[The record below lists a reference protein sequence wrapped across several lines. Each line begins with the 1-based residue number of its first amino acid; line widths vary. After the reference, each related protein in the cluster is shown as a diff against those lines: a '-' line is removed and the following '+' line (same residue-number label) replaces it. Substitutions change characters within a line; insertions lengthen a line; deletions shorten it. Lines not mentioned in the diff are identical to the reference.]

1 MSAMNRGMRLGMA
14 LGVVALIAIA
24 VLIWLQQQQRED
36 GYEVPPGGPIILTS
50 TQGEFSLSDLADDQV
65 AVVFFGYTHCPD
77 VCPLSLAVVRQ
88 TLARL
93 DDGERKRVVPL
104 MISVDPER
112 DDIERLKEYV
122 GFFGPQFIGATGN
135 QEQLE
140 DIAERYGVFWRK
152 VDTDDSAMGYTVDHS
167 ASLFIVDNEG
177 DILKQVV
184 YSPVPQAL
192 TSALEQVFS
201 ES

>member
-1 MSAMNRGMRLGMA
+1 MSRMSRGQRLGMA
-14 LGVVALIAIA
+14 LSAVALIIA
-24 VLIWLQQQQRED
+24 LTLIWLQRLNED
-36 GYEVPPGGPIILTS
+36 GYETPSGGPITLAS
-50 TQGEFSLSDLADDQV
+50 TQGEFSLSDLEDDQV
-65 AVVFFGYTHCPD
+65 AVLAFGYTHCPD
-77 VCPLSLAVVRQ
+77 VCPLSLSVMRQ

-93 DDGERKRVVPL
+93 DESERKRVVPV

-112 DDIERLKEYV
+112 DDIERLKEYM
-122 GFFGPQFIGATGN
+122 GFFGSDFIGATGS
-135 QEQLE
+135 QAQLE
-140 DIAERYGVFWRK
+140 DITERYGVFWRK
-152 VDTDDSAMGYTVDHS
+152 VDAEDSAMGYTVDHS
-167 ASLFIVDNEG
+167 ASLFIIDNEG

>member
-1 MSAMNRGMRLGMA
+1 MITMNRGMRLGMA
-14 LGVVALIAIA
+14 LGVVALIVVA
-24 VLIWLQQQQRED
+24 VLVWLQQQQRED
-36 GYEVPPGGPIILTS
+36 GYEVPPGGPIVLAS
-50 TQGEFSLSDLADDQV
+50 TQGEFSLNDLADDQV
-65 AVVFFGYTHCPD
+65 AVLFFGYTQCPD

-88 TLARL
+88 TLTKL
-93 DDGERKRVVPL
+93 DESERKRVVPI

-112 DDIERLKEYV
+112 DDIARLREYV
-122 GFFGPQFIGATGN
+122 GFFGPQFIGATGS

-140 DIAERYGVFWRK
+140 DIAERYGVFWRNA
-152 VDTDDSAMGYTVDHS
+152 DAGDSALGYTVDHS

-201 ES
+201 KG

>member
-1 MSAMNRGMRLGMA
+1 MSRGQRLGMA
-14 LGVVALIAIA
+14 LSAVALIIA
-24 VLIWLQQQQRED
+24 LTLIWLQRLNED
-36 GYEVPPGGPIILTS
+36 GYETPSGGPITLAS
-50 TQGEFSLSDLADDQV
+50 TQGEFSLSDLEDDQV
-65 AVVFFGYTHCPD
+65 AVLAFGYTHCPD
-77 VCPLSLAVVRQ
+77 VCPLSLSVMRQ

-93 DDGERKRVVPL
+93 DESERKRVVPV

-112 DDIERLKEYV
+112 DDIERLKEYM
-122 GFFGPQFIGATGN
+122 GFFGSDFIGATGN

-152 VDTDDSAMGYTVDHS
+152 VDAGDSAMGYTVDHS
-167 ASLFIVDNEG
+167 ASLFIIDNEG